1 MLQNRLLDH
10 RLTRSRAYIYINTTV
25 FVFTIQGAKQMVL
38 IFLFSCF
45 DPDLHFHYDFLINV
59 GIRVIWCVPRLIPRA
74 LKLTTM

>member
-10 RLTRSRAYIYINTTV
+10 RLTRSRAHIYINTTV
-25 FVFTIQGAKQMVL
+25 FVFTVQGAKQMVF

-59 GIRVIWCVPRLIPRA
+59 GIRVILCVPRLIPRA